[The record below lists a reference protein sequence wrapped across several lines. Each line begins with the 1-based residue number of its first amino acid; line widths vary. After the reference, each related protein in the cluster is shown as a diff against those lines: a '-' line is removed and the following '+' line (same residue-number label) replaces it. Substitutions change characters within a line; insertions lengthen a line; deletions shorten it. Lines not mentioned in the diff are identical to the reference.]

1 MLNAERRQVV
11 GTSFHARISRILN
24 RSLIFFMSL
33 STLRFIRQV
42 AAPRLEL
49 AKDGGVYENEPAVR
63 TDVVRSDEF
72 EPDVIPAAQMRS
84 TRAMWARK
92 ELEGDQTSNYK
103 PPAREVGLLV
113 VAACLNSRLQGRF
126 WH

>member
-1 MLNAERRQVV
+1 M
-11 GTSFHARISRILN
+11 
-24 RSLIFFMSL
+24 
-33 STLRFIRQV
+33 

-49 AKDGGVYENEPAVR
+49 AKDGGIFENEPDVR

-92 ELEGDQTSNYK
+92 EVEGDQTYNK
-103 PPAREVGLLV
+103 PHAREVGLPGSERRGDTFTHLS
-113 VAACLNSRLQGRF
+113 LI
-126 WH
+126 HI